1 MSLFIDRIHR
11 IPRVWSN
18 RELEKFAHLF
28 QGKIVN
34 VSGWKDIDKEGRHYR
49 DYFTGASSYTITNFR
64 SEARG
69 FQGYEGELF
78 LDLENDLPEDL
89 AERFDVV
96 FNHTTLEHIYEARK
110 AFGNVCS
117 LSKDIVI
124 IVLPFLQ
131 QYHADYGDFWR
142 FSPLAIKRLFEEN
155 GFSLIYQSFNNNNM
169 SSVYTFSIASRYP
182 EKWSDHFSWSFS
194 CVDPDWSGAEPYIG
208 CRAIPSFKNWFSHLF
223 SRLIALPNKALQW
236 TLLKSRR

>member
-1 MSLFIDRIHR
+1 MALCIDRVHR
-11 IPRVWSN
+11 LPRVWSN

-28 QGKIVN
+28 QGEIVN

-78 LDLENDLPEDL
+78 LDLEDDLPEDL
-89 AERFDVV
+89 VAKFDVV
-96 FNHTTLEHIYEARK
+96 FNHTTLEHIYEVRK
-110 AFGNVCS
+110 AFGNVCG

-131 QYHADYGDFWR
+131 QYHTDYGDFWR

-155 GFSLIYQSFNNNNM
+155 GFTLIYQSFNNNNM
-169 SSVYTFSIASRYP
+169 SSVYTFSIASRFP
-182 EKWSDHFSWSFS
+182 EKWSNHFSWSFS

-208 CRAIPSFKNWFSHLF
+208 CRAIPSITNSLKSIFSSLRAF
-223 SRLIALPNKALQW
+223 IYKALQR
-236 TLLKSRR
+236 THPESRR